1 MKSLRNIIL
10 EGIHKGS
17 MHIEEII
24 RVLHKE
30 YNLTHFNAKDHPEV
44 GKFLPYSKID
54 DLDVARTMADT
65 RCGIGISASKTPGR
79 FGLGIDYISTE
90 KSKYGDGTLRREL
103 DWTNMSK
110 DTLQNLVICLRKVLS
125 QFEDKMVEEYSKHP
139 KAKDLR
145 FEIQRF
151 VSRQTPRNFYLRD
164 INVGVT
170 VRELTND
177 DKKEGF
183 SYIIDVELI
192 PDKPQRRLSIGID
205 KNDCLRW
212 VQQITYGDCKE
223 GLLTPKHLILW
234 KDVESQIATMLQ
246 SY

>member
-1 MKSLRNIIL
+1 MKSLKNIIL

-79 FGLGIDYISTE
+79 FGLGLDYISTE

-145 FEIQRF
+145 SEIQGF

-170 VRELTND
+170 VRELTNA

-192 PDKPQRRLSIGID
+192 PNKPQRRLSIGID

-212 VQQITYGDCKE
+212 VEQITYGDCKE

-234 KDVESQIATMLQ
+234 KDVESRVATMLQ

>member
-1 MKSLRNIIL
+1 MKSLKNIIL

-30 YNLTHFNAKDHPEV
+30 YNLTYFNAKDYPEV

-145 FEIQRF
+145 VEIQRF

-212 VQQITYGDCKE
+212 VEQITYGDCKE
-223 GLLTPKHLILW
+223 GLLTPQHLIKW
-234 KDVESQIATMLQ
+234 EQVEGKVATMLQ